1 MNRRIL
7 PRRSLARQGRAEGP
21 RLLEALV
28 AVLVVVALCSLGG
41 CATGSHAPRT
51 RRLPAPI
58 AAASAETAPAP
69 GRAKVD
75 EGAAFVARSLR
86 DGGLRFGTDGSTR
99 ALWEYLRNSHRTISP
114 ERARAGDVVFFDTR
128 ATDRAPDCDDAT
140 DHAGLVESVEPDGR
154 IVFVETRG
162 GQVRRSVVDPAHP
175 TLRRTE
181 RGEIANTFLRPKRVA
196 DPPGAR
202 YFAGEMLCGSPAP
215 TDRPRRR
222 PRCQPRRWRSANEI
236 CGAAAHAPRFARRS
250 TGAPVAQP
258 SGRRFP

>member
-99 ALWEYLRNSHRTISP
+99 
-114 ERARAGDVVFFDTR
+114 
-128 ATDRAPDCDDAT
+128 
-140 DHAGLVESVEPDGR
+140 VEPDGR

-202 YFAGEMLCGSPAP
+202 YFAGEMLCG
-215 TDRPRRR
+215 
-222 PRCQPRRWRSANEI
+222 I
-236 CGAAAHAPRFARRS
+236 AR
-250 TGAPVAQP
+250 AD
-258 SGRRFP
+258 